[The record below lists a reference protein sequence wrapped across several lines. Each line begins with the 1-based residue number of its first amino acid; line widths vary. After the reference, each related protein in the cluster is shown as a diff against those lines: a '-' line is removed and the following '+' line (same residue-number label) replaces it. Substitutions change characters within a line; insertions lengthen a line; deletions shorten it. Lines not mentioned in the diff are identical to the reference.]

1 MKDSLKEMNNIPEI
15 DTEYLSVPEKNE
27 IDKKESYKE
36 SIREITTR
44 FNNLSNDDKS
54 VIRKIAKDLGV
65 KMGSCARCY
74 KDALLEIRNI
84 LGITE
89 ARVEKDTGVGYK
101 FIGKTNTKWH
111 GPFGSVT
118 LSEMT
123 PLKVIEKYIEQNP
136 GQKIYIKI
144 ENHNNIVL

>member
-1 MKDSLKEMNNIPEI
+1 MEQEII

-27 IDKKESYKE
+27 IDKRESYKDI
-36 SIREITTR
+36 IRDITTR
-44 FNNLSNDDKS
+44 FNNLTKEDKLE
-54 VIRKIAKDLGV
+54 IKNIAKELGV

-84 LGITE
+84 LGIVEIKTE
-89 ARVEKDTGVGYK
+89 KNTGVGYK
-101 FIGKTNTKWH
+101 FVGKGDIQWH
-111 GPFGSVT
+111 GPFGSVR
-118 LSEMT
+118 LNEMT
-123 PLKVIEKYIEQNP
+123 PLKFIEKYIEQNP